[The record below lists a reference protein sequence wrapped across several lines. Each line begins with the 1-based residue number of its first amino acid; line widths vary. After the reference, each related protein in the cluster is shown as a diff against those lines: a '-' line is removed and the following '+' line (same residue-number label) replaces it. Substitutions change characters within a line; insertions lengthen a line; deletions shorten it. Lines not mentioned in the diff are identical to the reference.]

1 MEDTF
6 ALQIIAALNRL
17 AVAQERSNEMWA
29 RYIAQDL
36 RMYEEVSGKKL
47 DD

>member
-1 MEDTF
+1 MDDTF

-17 AVAQERSNEMWA
+17 AVAQERSNEMWQ
-29 RYIAQDL
+29 RYIAMDQ
-36 RMYEEVSGKKL
+36 RIAEEITGKKM